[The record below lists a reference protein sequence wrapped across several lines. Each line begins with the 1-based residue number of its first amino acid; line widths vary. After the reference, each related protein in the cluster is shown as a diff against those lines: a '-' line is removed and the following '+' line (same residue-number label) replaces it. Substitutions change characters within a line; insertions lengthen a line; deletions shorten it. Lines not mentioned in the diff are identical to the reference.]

1 MFETAP
7 ALTGRRRR
15 TTSFREKHMKR
26 GIKLAFA
33 VLALGAAGVAQAFNI
48 KASSEN
54 PMEPVDALRSA
65 TQQAASAVGASIPDD
80 PNIKV
85 TVFTRAQP
93 SKIGQGQYI
102 YLHRIELRRA
112 FNGPTPPYPF
122 AGWLPIQTTE
132 HYGVGD
138 EKEVREELDAVLRK
152 FFTEVK
158 AIDPNVGIK

>member
-1 MFETAP
+1 
-7 ALTGRRRR
+7 
-15 TTSFREKHMKR
+15 MKR
-26 GIKLAFA
+26 GVKAALV
-33 VLALGAAGVAQAFNI
+33 VLAWAAAGAAQAFNI
-48 KASSEN
+48 KATSEN
-54 PMEPVDALRSA
+54 PMESVDALRAS
-65 TQQAASAVGASIPDD
+65 TQQAAAAVGAAIPDD
-80 PNIKV
+80 PNIKI

-93 SKIGQGQYI
+93 SKIGQNQYI

-138 EKEVREELDAVLRK
+138 EKEVRDELDKVLHT

-158 AIDPNVGIK
+158 AIDPKVGIK

>member
-1 MFETAP
+1 
-7 ALTGRRRR
+7 
-15 TTSFREKHMKR
+15 MKR
-26 GIKLAFA
+26 EYKLAFA
-33 VLALGAAGVAQAFNI
+33 VLALGVAGAAQAFNI
-48 KASSEN
+48 KATSEN
-54 PMEPVDALRSA
+54 PMEPVDALRAA
-65 TQQAASAVGASIPDD
+65 TEQAAAAVGAAIPDN

-93 SKIGQGQYI
+93 SKIGQNQYI

-138 EKEVREELDAVLRK
+138 EKEVRDELDQVLHK

-158 AIDPNVGIK
+158 AIDPKVGIK

>member
-1 MFETAP
+1 
-7 ALTGRRRR
+7 
-15 TTSFREKHMKR
+15 MKR
-26 GIKLAFA
+26 GYKAALV
-33 VLALGAAGVAQAFNI
+33 VLTWAAAGAAQAFNI
-48 KASSEN
+48 KATSEN
-54 PMEPVDALRSA
+54 PMESVDALRAA
-65 TQQAASAVGASIPDD
+65 TLQAASAVGVAIPDN

-85 TVFTRAQP
+85 TVFTRAQS

-132 HYGVGD
+132 QYGVGD
-138 EKEVREELDAVLRK
+138 EKQVSADLDAVLKK